1 MDIYRTLL
9 FVPGIKQKWFE
20 KIPSYDADGVILDL
34 EDSVPL
40 QLKAEARTY
49 VAEAIPLLSSKGVKV
64 FVRINKGLKEF
75 DVDDLK
81 AVVMHG
87 LTGIVL
93 PKPEGPEEIEKL
105 SDFVEVLEVE
115 QGISV
120 GTIRFIPILETAR
133 SMQLAFEIACCNRV
147 IGITGLSAK
156 NGDVAR
162 ALGYQWTPDGLETL
176 YLRSKVVMSARA
188 AGVSPI
194 GGLWQDVHNLDGLK
208 EKATFNRQLGFD
220 GELVLHP
227 SNVPILNGVY
237 SPSEEEIAYYTGM
250 IEAFEIAEQNG
261 ETAIMYEGEH
271 VDYAHVKTAKEVLA
285 SIDQIVRSK

>member
-9 FVPGIKQKWFE
+9 FVPGIKKKWFE
-20 KIPSYDADGVILDL
+20 KIPSYHADGVILDL

-40 QLKAEARTY
+40 NLKAEARKN
-49 VAEAIPLLSSKGVKV
+49 VAEAISVLSSQGVKV

-75 DVDDLK
+75 DMEDLQ
-81 AVVMHG
+81 AVVQQG

-93 PKPEGPEEIEKL
+93 PKPDGPEEIERL
-105 SDFVEVLEVE
+105 SDCVSVLEADNH
-115 QGISV
+115 IPV
-120 GTIRFIPILETAR
+120 GTTFFIPILETAR
-133 SMQLAFEIACCNRV
+133 SMQLAYEIACCERV

-156 NGDVAR
+156 NGDAAR
-162 ALGYQWTPDGLETL
+162 ALGYQWTPEGLETL
-176 YLRSKVVMSARA
+176 YLRSRVVMSARA

-208 EKATFNRQLGFD
+208 ENALFNRQLGFE

-227 SNVPILNGVY
+227 SNISILNEVY
-237 SPSEEEIAYYTGM
+237 SPSDEEIAYYSGM
-250 IEAFEIAEQNG
+250 IKAFERAEQNG

-285 SIDQIVRSK
+285 SVDRMIRTK

>member
-1 MDIYRTLL
+1 MDTYRTLL

-20 KIPSYDADGVILDL
+20 KIPSYEADGIILDL

-40 QLKAEARTY
+40 QLKAEARAHVTK
-49 VAEAIPLLSSKGVKV
+49 AIPILSSKGVKV
-64 FVRINKGLKEF
+64 FVRVNKGIKEF

-81 AVVMHG
+81 AVVIHG
-87 LTGIVL
+87 LTGLVL
-93 PKPEGPEEIEKL
+93 PKPEGPEEIKEL
-105 SDFVEVLEVE
+105 SNVVELLEVE
-115 QGISV
+115 QGIPV
-120 GTIRFIPILETAR
+120 GTIRFIPILETAK
-133 SMQLAFEIACCNRV
+133 SMQLAYEIACCDRV
-147 IGITGLSAK
+147 MGITGLSAK

-162 ALGYQWTPDGLETL
+162 ALGYQWTPKGLETL
-176 YLRSKVVMSARA
+176 YFRSKVVMSARA

-208 EKATFNRQLGFD
+208 ENAEFNRQLGFE

-237 SPSEEEIAYYTGM
+237 SPSEEEIAYYDGM
-250 IEAFEIAEQNG
+250 IKAFEIAEQNG

-285 SIDQIVRSK
+285 SVERMLG

>member
-1 MDIYRTLL
+1 MDFYRTLL

-20 KIPSYDADGVILDL
+20 KIPSYEADGIILDL
-34 EDSVPL
+34 EDSVPIH
-40 QLKAEARTY
+40 LKREARKY
-49 VAEAIPLLSSKGVKV
+49 VTEAIPLLSSKGVHV
-64 FVRINKGLKEF
+64 FVRINKVIEEF
-75 DVDDLK
+75 DMDDLK
-81 AVVMHG
+81 AIVTQG

-93 PKPEGPEEIEKL
+93 PKPEGPEEIKKL
-105 SDFVEVLEVE
+105 SDLVEILEIE
-115 QGISV
+115 QSIPV
-120 GTIRFIPILETAR
+120 GTIRFIPILETAK
-133 SMQLAFEIACCNRV
+133 SMQFAYEIACCDRV

-162 ALGYQWTPDGLETL
+162 ALGYQWTPEGLETL

-194 GGLWQDVHNLDGLK
+194 GGLWQDVHNLEGLK
-208 EKATFNRQLGFD
+208 KNAVFNRQLGFE

-227 SNVPILNGVY
+227 SNVSVINGVY
-237 SPSEEEIAYYTGM
+237 TPSNEEIAYYSGM
-250 IEAFEIAEQNG
+250 IEAFEIAEKNG

-285 SIDQIVRSK
+285 TVDRMVSPK